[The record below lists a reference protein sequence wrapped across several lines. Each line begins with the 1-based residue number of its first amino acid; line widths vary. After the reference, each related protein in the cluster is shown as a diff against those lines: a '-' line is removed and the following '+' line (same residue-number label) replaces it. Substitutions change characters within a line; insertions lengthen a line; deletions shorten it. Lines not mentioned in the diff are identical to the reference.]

1 MLGLGGAYSQVLID
15 GRPIFNALMG
25 LYGLEQIPA
34 NIIDRIEIV
43 KGGGSAVYGSSA
55 IGGTVNVITRK
66 PKRDDYAIS
75 LQSGVIGGR
84 AWDHNLQVYGT
95 KVIKNNGITIQA
107 GNRTRTPYDHNADG
121 FSELPAI
128 QSTNIGISGYHSTNR
143 YGKLGVSVRHIHE
156 YRRGGNHID
165 LPAIEA
171 DQAEERTHRITMGDI
186 NYEQAF
192 PELHS
197 NLSMYVSGQHTGR
210 DHYTGIDH
218 VDAYGVTESSTM
230 NAGIQ
235 WNTFLDAHTLTFGTE
250 YLLDDIYDEIP
261 NYNYLVDQQV
271 HQLGF
276 FLQDE
281 WKIHNRWT
289 LLGGVRADQHA
300 MLDKPAFSPRA
311 NVLFNVSNYGQ
322 LRASF
327 STGFRAP
334 QAFDS
339 DLHIAFAGGGVALV
353 QLDPLLHKETSRS
366 FALSFNLD
374 QPSEAYIFGF
384 TADVFHTRL
393 FDAFTLSD
401 GGTDDQGNTILI
413 KSNGGNS
420 TVAGINLEGRVNYNN
435 LIEFDLGLT
444 IQKSTFD
451 SPVQWSEQVPGS
463 RSFLRTPDAYG
474 FYRLGYYPTEKL
486 KIDLSGVYTGSMVV
500 PHFGGAP
507 GVPEDVLFQSP
518 NFFAQDIKVSYDF
531 PVIKNK
537 LILNLHGGV
546 RNVFNAYQDD
556 FDTGRY
562 RDSNYVYG
570 PAQPRT
576 CFLGMTLRN

>member
-1 MLGLGGAYSQVLID
+1 
-15 GRPIFNALMG
+15 
-25 LYGLEQIPA
+25 
-34 NIIDRIEIV
+34 
-43 KGGGSAVYGSSA
+43 
-55 IGGTVNVITRK
+55 
-66 PKRDDYAIS
+66 
-75 LQSGVIGGR
+75 
-84 AWDHNLQVYGT
+84 
-95 KVIKNNGITIQA
+95 
-107 GNRTRTPYDHNADG
+107 
-121 FSELPAI
+121 
-128 QSTNIGISGYHSTNR
+128 
-143 YGKLGVSVRHIHE
+143 
-156 YRRGGNHID
+156 
-165 LPAIEA
+165 
-171 DQAEERTHRITMGDI
+171 
-186 NYEQAF
+186 
-192 PELHS
+192 
-197 NLSMYVSGQHTGR
+197 
-210 DHYTGIDH
+210 
-218 VDAYGVTESSTM
+218 M

-235 WNTFLDAHTLTFGTE
+235 WNTFLDAHTLTLGTE

-271 HQLGF
+271 NQLGF

-281 WKIHNRWT
+281 WKIHDRWT
-289 LLGGVRADQHA
+289 LLGGVRADQHS
-300 MLDKPAFSPRA
+300 MLDKPALSPRA
-311 NVLFNVSNYGQ
+311 NVLFDVSNYGQ

-339 DLHIAFAGGGVALV
+339 DLHIAFAGGGVAFV
-353 QLDPLLHKETSRS
+353 QLDPMLHKETSRS

-393 FDAFTLSD
+393 FDAFALSD

-435 LIEFDLGLT
+435 LVEFDLGLT

-451 SPVQWSEQVPGS
+451 SPVQWSEQVPAS
-463 RSFLRTPDAYG
+463 RSYLRTPDAYG

-486 KIDLSGVYTGSMVV
+486 KIDLSGVYTGPMYV

-531 PVIKNK
+531 PVIENK
-537 LILNLHGGV
+537 LILNVNGGI
-546 RNVFNAYQDD
+546 RNVFNSYQDD
-556 FDTGRY
+556 FDTGLH
-562 RDSNYVYG
+562 RDSNYIYG
-570 PAQPRT
+570 PALPRT
-576 CFLGMTLRN
+576 FYLGITVRN